1 MKNPRILDAMGNIDD
16 KLISEAATYKPQ
28 KKKTPTWTKWMAAAA
43 CLCLIVAVSS
53 IDLRKPSDVS
63 AIPFVKVNDIVY
75 VYDST
80 GYKTD
85 ELPQEYQLIGEV
97 SGNTN
102 SASNAQNGQASGPKI
117 GEKIYQC
124 PAKTDEVLVCT
135 TLFSADKTYRY
146 IKFVAK

>member
-1 MKNPRILDAMGNIDD
+1 MNRKDLYRSFNVADDEILERSETIQKGKKHSGWMK
-16 KLISEAATYKPQ
+16 
-28 KKKTPTWTKWMAAAA
+28 WTAAAA

-53 IDLRKPSDVS
+53 IALRKPSDVS